1 MRANRIKLLP
11 ERIAPWWQMLEAFLI
26 ACVPELGTVLS
37 DDDAAW
43 EHECKFWPE
52 MIAANEWLATQL
64 YTILRAET
72 SIVNQNFLVEVRRSN
87 SGALSDGRRLAK
99 LIQDERHCIPP
110 GLELRR
116 QE

>member
-26 ACVPELGTVLS
+26 ARVPELGTVLS

-43 EHECKFWPE
+43 EHECKFWPD

-64 YTILRAET
+64 YTIL
-72 SIVNQNFLVEVRRSN
+72 
-87 SGALSDGRRLAK
+87 
-99 LIQDERHCIPP
+99 
-110 GLELRR
+110 
-116 QE
+116 

>member
-26 ACVPELGTVLS
+26 ARVPELGTVLS

-64 YTILRAET
+64 YTILPIPPNPRQ
-72 SIVNQNFLVEVRRSN
+72 NQNSAPREAEELTAPARQAPSGEGARRRGKRGPAATPRGS
-87 SGALSDGRRLAK
+87 K
-99 LIQDERHCIPP
+99 
-110 GLELRR
+110 
-116 QE
+116 